1 MKKIRRT
8 IYLSEENEHRQ
19 ELLRQALEEE
29 HLLLSS
35 TLSEAI
41 TGWFRL
47 IIEAGLRTLTEEV
60 SAYRA

>member
-35 TLSEAI
+35 TLSEA
-41 TGWFRL
+41 GWFRL
-47 IIEAGLRTLTEEV
+47 IIEAGLRTLTEEM